1 MKKKIVIIDD
11 ETDIIDF
18 LSYNLKKENYTVETF
33 NKPKEAVEH
42 IKKYSTDLVIT
53 DWLMPEMDG
62 LDICRLLKSN
72 KETASIPIFMI
83 SCKNDEIDIVTAL
96 EIGADDFL
104 TKPFRVRELIVRI
117 KKVLKRIDQ
126 PNDLQRHVIIRDN
139 LRIDTDS
146 YTTYINDQKIIL
158 TNYEF
163 KILQLLA
170 SKPDRVFSRHDII
183 DLINDDDN
191 NSFVTL
197 RSVDVQI
204 VGLRKKMGKYKS
216 YIETIRSVGYKFS
229 LQES

>member
-11 ETDIIDF
+11 EVDIINF
-18 LSYNLKKENYTVETF
+18 LSYNLKKENYMVEAFT
-33 NKPKEAVEH
+33 NPEDALEH
-42 IKKYSTDLVIT
+42 ITRYSADLVIT
-53 DWLMPEMDG
+53 DWLMPELDG
-62 LDICRLLKSN
+62 LDVCRALKSH

-83 SCKNDEIDIVTAL
+83 SCKSDEIDIVTSL
-96 EIGADDFL
+96 EIGADDYL
-104 TKPFRVRELIVRI
+104 TKPFRVKELIVRI

-126 PNDLQRHVIIRDN
+126 PNDLEKHIIIRDN
-139 LRIDTDS
+139 LRIDSNS
-146 YTTYINDQKIIL
+146 YSTYINDEKINL

-170 SKPDRVFSRHDII
+170 SKPGRVFSRHDII

-191 NSFVTL
+191 DSFVTP

-216 YIETIRSVGYKFS
+216 YIETIRSVGYKFT
-229 LQES
+229 LQE

>member
-11 ETDIIDF
+11 EVDIINF
-18 LSYNLKKENYTVETF
+18 LSYNLKKENYMVEAFT
-33 NKPKEAVEH
+33 NPEAALEH
-42 IKKYSTDLVIT
+42 ITRYSADLVIT
-53 DWLMPEMDG
+53 DWLMPELDG
-62 LDICRLLKSN
+62 LDVCRALKSH

-83 SCKNDEIDIVTAL
+83 SCKSDEIDIVTSL
-96 EIGADDFL
+96 EIGADDYL
-104 TKPFRVRELIVRI
+104 TKPFRVKELIVRI

-126 PNDLQRHVIIRDN
+126 PNDLEKHIIIRDN
-139 LRIDTDS
+139 LRIDSNS
-146 YTTYINDQKIIL
+146 YSTYINDEKINL

-170 SKPDRVFSRHDII
+170 SKPGRVFSRHDII

-191 NSFVTL
+191 DSFVTP

-216 YIETIRSVGYKFS
+216 YIETIRSVGYKFT
-229 LQES
+229 LQE